1 MLEGIFGNKTAEK
14 VLLYIFHHG
23 EGYALAIS
31 KDMKLANTPVVKQ
44 LDRFERAQILVSKLQ
59 GKTRIYSFNDKFPLT
74 SPVKELVKR
83 AYDSLSIAQKE
94 AMFSARRRPRMKGKK
109 VIARA

>member
-31 KDMKLANTPVVKQ
+31 KDMKIANNPVVQQ
-44 LDRFERAQILVSKLQ
+44 LDRFDRAQILVSKQ
-59 GKTRIYSFNDKFPLT
+59 VGKTRVYSFNEKFSLT

-83 AYDSLSIAQKE
+83 AYDSLTLSQKQ
-94 AMFSARRRPRMKGKK
+94 AIFSTRRRPRVKEKK
-109 VIARA
+109 VIA